1 MRELFESLLIEPL
14 LIGSLA
20 LFIEHEPGA
29 PMRVHSQH
37 PLGKVSAR
45 PRGDKAR
52 HLVAARSVQGDAA
65 TPPAP

>member
-1 MRELFESLLIEPL
+1 PL

-37 PLGKVSAR
+37 PLGKISAR
-45 PRGDKAR
+45 PRAKAG
-52 HLVAARSVQGDAA
+52 LSVGQRPGTDTLA
-65 TPPAP
+65 TPPVAVTASLPGRP